1 MLKVGE
7 WRKVQIGGVKVIGY
21 VSNIMQSGFQEYEI
35 ELTKVI
41 RIKDGEFQF
50 RTPVPG
56 IFTEEQLEPI
66 DDFWDKH
73 QDKSALIDL
82 ALLTRDEQWFKELT
96 GRTQHWHTMEQSPN
110 SNGSQNRYKPIA
122 KKRLNPRGRFM

>member
-7 WRKVQIGGVKVIGY
+7 WRKVQIGGMTVIGY
-21 VSNIMQSGFQEYEI
+21 VSSIVQSGFQGYEI

-41 RIKDGEFQF
+41 RIKDGEFEF

-66 DDFWDKH
+66 DDFWDKY

-82 ALLTRDEQWFKELT
+82 ALLTKDEQWFKELI
-96 GRTQHWHTMEQSPN
+96 GGKQQWHTVEQSLN
-110 SNGSQNRYKPIA
+110 SNGHQKKLKPIV
-122 KKRLNPRGRFM
+122 KKSLNQRGRFM